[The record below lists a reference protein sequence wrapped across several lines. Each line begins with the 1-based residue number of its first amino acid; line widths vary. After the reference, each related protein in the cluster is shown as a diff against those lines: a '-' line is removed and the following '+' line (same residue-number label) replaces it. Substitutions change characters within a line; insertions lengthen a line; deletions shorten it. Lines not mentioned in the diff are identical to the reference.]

1 MSDTQTVSLL
11 KLQREASPPP
21 PLSLIVAITIS
32 SQARILSSPQ
42 NRRDDSLNINTVGRK
57 MTGIRQVS
65 RVKAGNRL
73 K

>member
-1 MSDTQTVSLL
+1 MSDKQTVSLL
-11 KLQREASPPP
+11 KLQREASLPPP
-21 PLSLIVAITIS
+21 SLIVAITIS
-32 SQARILSSPQ
+32 SQACILSSPQ

-57 MTGIRQVS
+57 MTEIRQVS